1 MPRCGALKRKLAA
14 TSDNVRRSNAEE
26 ILTLDE
32 VAQLLKVPVGTL
44 RKWRTDG
51 EGPKGF
57 RAGEYIRYRRSAVE
71 QFIAEQERREGG
83 C

>member
-1 MPRCGALKRKLAA
+1 MAA